1 MRQEPMA
8 MPDSNN
14 LYAPP
19 KAQVEDVVAATSGA
33 HEIRLEHIKTEAAIR
48 SIGTLY
54 YLGAIVLCLAAFAL
68 GRFVPSSRGASTG
81 PGIVIIG
88 VICLVFG
95 ALSFFVARGIRKFQP
110 WARVTSI
117 VFASLGVL
125 SAFGAAAAKTGAPL
139 GIVINAYI
147 LYLLLSKK
155 GRRIFESDYPEIV
168 AATPD
173 VKSKTS
179 IVVWIALIVLALV
192 VVGAI
197 LAAVANRR

>member
-1 MRQEPMA
+1 

-19 KAQVEDVVAATSGA
+19 KAQVEDVVPSTSEA

-54 YLGAIVLCLAAFAL
+54 YLGAIVLCMAAIATMA
-68 GRFVPSSRGASTG
+68 GRFTPSGSASG
-81 PGIVIIG
+81 GVGIVIIG
-88 VICLVFG
+88 AICLGFG
-95 ALSFFVARGIRKFQP
+95 ALSFFVARGIRQFQP

-117 VFASLGVL
+117 IFASLGVL
-125 SAFGAAAAKTGAPL
+125 SAFGAAATRTGAPV

-147 LYLLLSKK
+147 LYLLLSRK
-155 GRRIFESDYPEIV
+155 GRRIFESDYPQIV

-179 IVVWIALIVLALV
+179 IVVWIAVIVLVLV
-192 VVGAI
+192 VVGVI
-197 LAAVANRR
+197 VAAMANRR

>member
-1 MRQEPMA
+1 

-19 KAQVEDVVAATSGA
+19 KAQVEDVVPSTSEA

-54 YLGAIVLCLAAFAL
+54 YLGAIVLCMAAIATMA
-68 GRFVPSSRGASTG
+68 GRFTPSGGASG
-81 PGIVIIG
+81 GVGIVIIG

-95 ALSFFVARGIRKFQP
+95 ALSFFVARGIRRFQP
-110 WARVTSI
+110 WARVTSL

-125 SAFGAAAAKTGAPL
+125 SAFGSVAAKTGAPV

-155 GRRIFESDYPEIV
+155 GRRIFESDYPQIV

-179 IVVWIALIVLALV
+179 IVVWIAVIVLVLV
-192 VVGAI
+192 VVGVI
-197 LAAVANRR
+197 VAAMANRR